1 MTGLSEP
8 DQLAAIDVVIQGP
21 LKDALEV
28 LDQKPLGYP
37 SKLGLD
43 ITQVQG
49 RTATRLAFRFPLIKR
64 LTLEQVGIGAAA
76 NLRDVVIPKVVK
88 DWRLSDGTLALS
100 RDGLGRDVRG
110 AARLAGTPVPLDWRE
125 NFANTARLRRRI
137 DVKGRIN
144 DAGRAALGFD
154 MASYLKGAVAA
165 DVHLR

>member
-8 DQLAAIDVVIQGP
+8 DQLAAMGVVIQGP
-21 LKDALEV
+21 LKDALEL
-28 LDQKPLGYP
+28 LDRKPLGYP

-49 RTATRLAFRFPLIKR
+49 RPATRLAFRFPLIKR

-100 RDGLGRDVRG
+100 LDGLGMDVKG
-110 AARLAGTPVPLDWRE
+110 DARLAGTPVTLDWRGDSPQPP
-125 NFANTARLRRRI
+125 RLRRPAER
-137 DVKGRIN
+137 KGGSDDSRPAAPGLYQGHCLQG
-144 DAGRAALGFD
+144 AGRRR
-154 MASYLKGAVAA
+154 VA
-165 DVHLR
+165 